1 MQQRVSR
8 NVKVLSISMILSS
21 ALIAGG
27 IAYAA
32 GDSIV
37 ACVNKSTGLTRI
49 ISGTM
54 KCYKKERQV
63 TWNQTGP
70 SGSQGATGATG
81 ATGSSGT
88 SLVLKNNPTNSE
100 ISVLPS
106 ATTNILGVS
115 VPAGKY
121 VFTLNSQVGYRNNNV
136 ATTQPRYAA
145 CFISSISDPSTASS
159 TASGYLWPIAATADV
174 FRVGFD
180 PAAADPNGRDLDM
193 QTFSANGSLELGSTT
208 SIYFHCS
215 HEIMVG
221 DTAASGQKIVFGF
234 SQITLTAVNQI
245 TNLS

>member
-1 MQQRVSR
+1 MKQRISR

-49 ISGTM
+49 ISGKM

-63 TWNQTGP
+63 TWNQTGAT
-70 SGSQGATGATG
+70 GSQGATG

-88 SLVLKNNPTNSE
+88 SLILKNNPTNSE
-100 ISVLPS
+100 IYVL
-106 ATTNILGVS
+106 ANNTTNILTVN

-121 VFTLNSQVGYRNNNV
+121 AFTLNSQVGYRNNNV

-145 CFISSISDPSTASS
+145 CFISTISDPSTALS
-159 TASGYLWPIAATADV
+159 TASGYLWPIASSADL

-180 PAAADPNGRDLDM
+180 PEAADPNERDLGM
-193 QTFSANGSLELGSTT
+193 KTFSANGTLELAATT
-208 SIYFHCS
+208 PIYFHCD

-221 DTAASGQKIVFGF
+221 DTASANQKIVFAF
-234 SQITLTAVNQI
+234 PQITLTAVDRI